1 MRACQP
7 LHPSQLRLHAVQGA
21 AFDFDDDLGVLG
33 VDTGFAYVLLAV
45 PGLEHT
51 SLRTHSESAICAVGH
66 TPASEHL
73 CSTSLLN
80 CAECCLLS
88 ALYAHGLYSLRMRS
102 VFFAHALC
110 ILSGYSCVL
119 SSAVKPFSEHTQRDQ
134 RVLCSERSVLLSSL
148 GTLCALRSLHMC
160 SILCAFYP
168 RLLTV
173 CAFYPRLLTVCA
185 LCSVLCA
192 LCALL
197 LSAPCTRN

>member
-102 VFFAHALC
+102 VFSLA
-110 ILSGYSCVL
+110 IPV
-119 SSAVKPFSEHTQRDQ
+119 
-134 RVLCSERSVLLSSL
+134 CS
-148 GTLCALRSLHMC
+148 ALRSSHSQNTRNEINESSAL
-160 SILCAFYP
+160 S
-168 RLLTV
+168 
-173 CAFYPRLLTVCA
+173 A
-185 LCSVLCA
+185 LCCSLRSVLCA
-192 LCALL
+192 LCAHCTCV
-197 LSAPCTRN
+197 LSSARSILAF